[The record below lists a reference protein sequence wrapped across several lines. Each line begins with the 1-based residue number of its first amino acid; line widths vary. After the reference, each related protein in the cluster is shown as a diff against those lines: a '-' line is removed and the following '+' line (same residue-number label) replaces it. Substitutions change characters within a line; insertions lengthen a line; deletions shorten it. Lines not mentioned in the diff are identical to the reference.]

1 MPKNEY
7 DTPHGLE
14 PDSKGVND
22 WVRFQLVRIFDRTRA
37 IENKM
42 IDVCAKNLIY
52 DEFLTQTKIRLAEG
66 VQTFQNI
73 DTRLISIE
81 EQIKELRA
89 IRANS
94 KNPKDGNSITFQ
106 WVLEKLAL
114 PVIMFLIGGAVTLLF
129 K

>member
-1 MPKNEY
+1 MNDKY
-7 DTPHGLE
+7 DTPQGLE

-52 DEFLTQTKIRLAEG
+52 DEFITQTKIRLAEG

>member
-66 VQTFQNI
+66 VQTFQSI
-73 DTRLISIE
+73 DQRLISIE

-89 IRANS
+89 IRTNS

>member
-1 MPKNEY
+1 MNDKY
-7 DTPHGLE
+7 DTPQGLE

-66 VQTFQNI
+66 VQTFQSI
-73 DTRLISIE
+73 DQRLISIE